1 MKKTLITGISGQDA
15 AYLAKILLEDN
26 HKVVGGLRRGA
37 ERSLWRLNYL
47 NICDDV
53 EIIDFELTELSEIHQ
68 TLRQYNFDYVYN
80 LAAMSFVGSSFNQPI
95 STANTNYLG
104 ALNILESIRMNEHD
118 TKFYQASTSEMFGK
132 VIEMPQKESTPF
144 YPRSPY
150 GVSKLAAHEATKNY
164 RESYGMH
171 ACSGIL
177 FNHESPLRGKEFVT
191 QKIILGLNSISNG
204 RSSILKLG
212 NLEAKRDWGHASDY
226 VEAMKLILENDV
238 PQDYVVA
245 SGALKS
251 VREFVEIASTYFGFK
266 IEWEGSGVN
275 EVGID
280 SNSGKKIIEVSK
292 EFFRPAEVDI
302 LLGDPSKIENELK
315 WKRKFTFEG
324 LVEDMCQNANNFG
337 NVNS

>member
-37 ERSLWRLNYL
+37 ERSLWRLNHL

-144 YPRSPY
+144 YQEVLMVFQSLPPM
-150 GVSKLAAHEATKNY
+150 KLQKIT
-164 RESYGMH
+164 ESYGMH

-212 NLEAKRDWGHASDY
+212 NLEAKEIG
-226 VEAMKLILENDV
+226 AMLLIM
-238 PQDYVVA
+238 
-245 SGALKS
+245 LK
-251 VREFVEIASTYFGFK
+251 
-266 IEWEGSGVN
+266 
-275 EVGID
+275 
-280 SNSGKKIIEVSK
+280 
-292 EFFRPAEVDI
+292 
-302 LLGDPSKIENELK
+302 
-315 WKRKFTFEG
+315 
-324 LVEDMCQNANNFG
+324 Q
-337 NVNS
+337 